1 MIMRSSFSRYFFDR
15 IGGNQTMAKA
25 FEQTQQQMQR
35 FTAPMQSTVT
45 GTETGHQADGRC
57 QQ

>member
-25 FEQTQQQMQR
+25 FEQTQQQMQNGDSNKNR
-35 FTAPMQSTVT
+35 PPS
-45 GTETGHQADGRC
+45 
-57 QQ
+57 